1 VASVRMGT
9 VCENKSDQLQ
19 LVYFTVSVDNKK
31 MYSIKFNYNGEV
43 RRAQV
48 SVEDGAQIISF
59 DNVAAVA
66 RNLFMIEKPVKLQW
80 TDDEGDTISCRT
92 DAQLADA
99 IRVMSSQNKTAFK
112 FDVVVLGA
120 STSTTPSIAAP
131 APPQAVGATL

>member
-1 VASVRMGT
+1 VRT
-9 VCENKSDQLQ
+9 SQTNFNLSI
-19 LVYFTVSVDNKK
+19 YTVSVDNKK

-48 SVEDGAQIISF
+48 SAEDGAQIISF